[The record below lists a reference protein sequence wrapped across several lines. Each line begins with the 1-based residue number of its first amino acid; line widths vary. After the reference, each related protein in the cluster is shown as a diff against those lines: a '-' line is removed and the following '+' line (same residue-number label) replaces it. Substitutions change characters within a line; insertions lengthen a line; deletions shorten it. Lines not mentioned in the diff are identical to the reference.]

1 MKQLT
6 KEQRYKIEAYLKTG
20 KSKEFIAKDLGV
32 HKSTIYRDIQR
43 NSTKTGIYAANMAD
57 LYANERK
64 DRYTYNRKFT
74 NTIEKE
80 IICLIKKKWSPEQI
94 SGYYKKNNLEMVS
107 HERIY
112 QYIREDKFR
121 GGMLFKH
128 LRHKLKK
135 RKRPVGKF
143 IPIKDRVSIEN
154 RPEIVDKK
162 QRMGDWEIDTIIG
175 KNKKGAI
182 VTIVERKTAFLMMR
196 KLELGKNAKGVAKQ
210 VIDMLLPYKKF
221 IHTITADNGIEFAEH
236 KMISKKLDT
245 EFYFANPYS
254 SWERGLSEY
263 TNKLIRQYI
272 PKKSDFNSTESD
284 EILEYQKEL
293 NARPRKKLDYNSP
306 FNIFSNFVINNVAFG
321 S

>member
-6 KEQRYKIEAYLKTG
+6 KEQRYKIEAYLKLG
-20 KSKEFIAKDLGV
+20 KSKEFIAKDLDV
-32 HKSTIYRDIQR
+32 HRSTIYREAQR
-43 NSTKTGIYAANMAD
+43 NSGKTGVYSANSAD
-57 LYANERK
+57 IYANERK
-64 DRYTYNRKFT
+64 DRYTFNRKFT
-74 NTIEKE
+74 EAIEKE

-121 GGMLFKH
+121 GGMLYIH

-143 IPIKDRVSIEN
+143 IPIKDRVGIEN

-162 QRMGDWEIDTIIG
+162 QRIGDWEIDTIIG
-175 KNKKGAI
+175 SNQKGAI
-182 VTIVERKTAFLMMR
+182 VTIVERKTAFLMM
-196 KLELGKNAKGVAKQ
+196 KQLKKGKNAKGLAEQ
-210 VIDMLLPYKKF
+210 VIDILLPYKKF
-221 IHTITADNGIEFAEH
+221 IHTITADNGTEFAEH
-236 KMISKKLDT
+236 KLISEKLDAKI
-245 EFYFANPYS
+245 YFARPYS
-254 SWERGLSEY
+254 SWERGLNEY

-272 PKKSDFNSTESD
+272 SKKSDFSYIENHQ
-284 EILEYQKEL
+284 IFEYQKEI
-293 NARPRKKLDYNSP
+293 NMRPRKKLDYNSP
-306 FNIFSNFVINNVAFG
+306 LNIFSNFVINNVAFD

>member
-6 KEQRYKIEAYLKTG
+6 KEQRYKIEAYLKAG
-20 KSKEFIAKDLGV
+20 KSKEFIAKDIGI
-32 HKSTIYRDIQR
+32 HRSTVYKEVQR
-43 NSTKTGIYAANMAD
+43 NSGKTGVYSANSAD
-57 LYANERK
+57 IYANERK
-64 DRYTYNRKFT
+64 DRYTFNRKFT
-74 NTIEKE
+74 ETIEKE
-80 IICLIKKKWSPEQI
+80 IIRLIKKKWSPEQI

-121 GGMLFKH
+121 GGMLYKH

-162 QRMGDWEIDTIIG
+162 QRMGDWEIDTIIA
-175 KNKKGAI
+175 KNKKSAI
-182 VTIVERKTAFLMMR
+182 VTIVERKTAFLMMKKLR
-196 KLELGKNAKGVAKQ
+196 KGKNAKGLAEQ

-221 IHTITADNGIEFAEH
+221 IHTITADNGTEFAEH
-236 KMISKKLDT
+236 KLISEKLDT
-245 EFYFANPYS
+245 KVYFARPYS
-254 SWERGLSEY
+254 SWERGLNEY

-272 PKKSDFNSTESD
+272 PKKSDFSSIESCQ
-284 EILEYQKEL
+284 IFEYQKEI
-293 NARPRKKLDYNSP
+293 NMRPRKKLDYNSP
-306 FNIFSNFVINNVAFG
+306 LNIFSNFVINNVAFD